1 MEAITSMPRG
11 TADHPQC
18 MKALARANRIR
29 ITRAA
34 MKRTIAAGAAEPG
47 QVVIDCSPELETM
60 PIGELLGSQ
69 RRWGRTRTRRFLSAL
84 GLNENKQLATL
95 THRQR
100 MLVAGGL
107 RERRSEPRD
116 PVAPVL
122 RAA

>member
-1 MEAITSMPRG
+1 
-11 TADHPQC
+11 
-18 MKALARANRIR
+18 MKALATANRIR

-34 MKRTIAAGAAEPG
+34 VKRSIAAGETEPG

-84 GLNENKQLATL
+84 GLSENKRLATL

-100 MLVAGGL
+100 MLVAGAL
-107 RERRSEPRD
+107 RERRLEPRD